1 MEFRWWNSNPRHQE
15 RILKIRILK
24 ILQKQTHNSVW
35 LKILPC
41 NGMRT
46 IIAKTLV
53 WPAAKHR
60 FIVSVHPLPRHW
72 VPIRSNKELALEIKD
87 LEIKIDELIQLCD
100 QLERKQAV
108 METDRETWLSERTR
122 LMEKNEMAKSKVE
135 AMIRRLKTLEQN

>member
-1 MEFRWWNSNPRHQE
+1 
-15 RILKIRILK
+15 
-24 ILQKQTHNSVW
+24 
-35 LKILPC
+35 
-41 NGMRT
+41 
-46 IIAKTLV
+46 
-53 WPAAKHR
+53 
-60 FIVSVHPLPRHW
+60 VHPLPRHW